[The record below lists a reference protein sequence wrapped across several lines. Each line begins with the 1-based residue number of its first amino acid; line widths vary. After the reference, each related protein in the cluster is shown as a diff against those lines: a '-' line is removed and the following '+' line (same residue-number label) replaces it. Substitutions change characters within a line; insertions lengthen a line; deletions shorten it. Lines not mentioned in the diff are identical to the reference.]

1 MATVVQAFADER
13 GSRLGR
19 GLGTVLAQRQQ
30 RERKEQQQQQLA
42 ELFADPEK
50 KQQDIVQAGLAL
62 GMDANDALKMGE
74 AKRQANQR
82 NVSEQALADMISASE
97 GGATPLEI
105 YQDVVRANPGMDPK
119 LLGQLANSPLLQD
132 SREEIEV
139 FDESGRSAK
148 IRAIKGTTPEV
159 RRAEIEAQMPGFSL
173 VDPSKLLE
181 RKAKARLAAGKAAK
195 EDKPSVTEQIKL
207 EEISSTLSDVGA
219 PDDSIHRGRTTRY
232 LKQKTSLEKAQELD
246 HGVPREE
253 SFDTWTAPQRARMEL
268 QIARDLMA
276 ELFIT
281 GTKED
286 SRNARSR
293 ANLKAAEIMEDG
305 TFLDRLGVNT
315 SQASPD
321 VMIKKMKTLDFE
333 KEEVQEI
340 MVEHINKFVP
350 PDKVKAV
357 MDLMLQDLEKAYPT
371 SGRRGINIF
380 DSEL

>member
-1 MATVVQAFADER
+1 MATVVQAFADQR
-13 GSRLGR
+13 GSRLGA
-19 GLGTVLAQRQQ
+19 GLGTAFAQRKQREREEQQRQQ
-30 RERKEQQQQQLA
+30 LA
-42 ELFADPEK
+42 DLFADPEK
-50 KQQDIVQAGLAL
+50 KQQDIVQAGLAM
-62 GMDANDALKMGE
+62 GMDANDALKFGE

-82 NVSEQALADMISASE
+82 NISEQALADMISGSE
-97 GGATPLEI
+97 SGATPLKI

-148 IRAIKGTTPEV
+148 IRAVIGTTPEA
-159 RRAEIEAQMPGFSL
+159 RREEIEAQMPGFSL

-181 RKAKARLAAGKAAK
+181 RQAKAKLAASKAAK

-207 EEISSTLSDVGA
+207 DEVSSLLNDVGA
-219 PDDSIHRGRTTRY
+219 IDDSVHRGRAIRY
-232 LKQKTSLEKAQELD
+232 MKRRAVDEKSQELD

-253 SFDTWTAPQRARMEL
+253 SLETWTAPQRARMEL
-268 QIARDLMA
+268 QMARDIMA
-276 ELFIT
+276 ELFIN

-286 SRNARSR
+286 SRNARPR

-315 SQASPD
+315 DTASPD

-380 DSEL
+380 DSES